1 MKVLGVTP
9 LYPPSSRVGAWLS
22 THECLQRLAE
32 RGHEVHVRTV
42 FAPADYTHGDVR
54 VLGRWDRSVAG
65 YDAVVSHHGDTT
77 SGVRQ
82 LCIKR
87 DIPHVLMVHGTPDQV
102 DDSEGPVVWNSE
114 SSRAG
119 RNGIVVRPHVDPA
132 IYRTTAGD
140 HVTLINLSREK
151 GGDLFRQIVAAMPER
166 KFLGVRGGY
175 GRQRIPAD
183 PNVEMVPTTTDMAAD
198 VYSRTRVL
206 LMPSKV
212 ETWGRT
218 GVEALCSGI
227 PVIAHPTPGLVESL
241 GAAGIFVDRNDLAGW
256 VGAIRRLDDPD
267 EYARR
272 SAAALARV
280 AELDTAADLDRFAD
294 YVEACA

>member
-9 LYPPSSRVGAWLS
+9 LYPPFSRVGAWLS
-22 THECLQRLAE
+22 THQCLRHLAA

-42 FAPADYTHGDVR
+42 FSSIGYDHDGVE
-54 VLGRWDRSVAG
+54 VLGRHDGVVAG

-77 SGVRQ
+77 SRTAWRCARRG
-82 LCIKR
+82 
-87 DIPHVLMVHGTPDQV
+87 IPHVLMVHGPADDV
-102 DDSEGPVVWNSE
+102 DHAGPIVWNSE
-114 SSRAG
+114 ASRAG
-119 RNGIVVRPHVDPA
+119 RSGIVVRPHVEPSEYA
-132 IYRTTAGD
+132 TTPGD
-140 HVTLINLSREK
+140 MVTLVNTSQAK
-151 GGDLFRQIVAAMPER
+151 GGDVFRLLAAAMPDR
-166 KFLGVRGGY
+166 RFLGVQGGY
-175 GRQRIPAD
+175 GRQLKPRG
-183 PNVEMVPTTTDMAAD
+183 PNSEFMPTTQHMRDD

-256 VGAIRRLDDPD
+256 VGAIRSLDDPD

-272 SAAALARV
+272 SAAALARA
-280 AELDTAADLDRFAD
+280 AELDTATDLDRFAD

>member
-9 LYPPSSRVGAWLS
+9 LYPPFSRVGAWLS

-102 DDSEGPVVWNSE
+102 DDSEGRSCGTASHPGLAVTASWSARTSTPPSTGPPPATTSR
-114 SSRAG
+114 SS
-119 RNGIVVRPHVDPA
+119 
-132 IYRTTAGD
+132 T
-140 HVTLINLSREK
+140 SREK

-206 LMPSKV
+206 LMPSIA

-218 GVEALCSGI
+218 GVEAMCSGI

-241 GAAGIFVDRNDLAGW
+241 GDAGIFVDRNDLAGW

-272 SAAALARV
+272 SAAALARA
-280 AELDTAADLDRFAD
+280 AELDTATDLDRFAD